1 MHKLN
6 TIYYILVVVMLAM
19 LPMTGAAQS
28 NSTPS
33 SKPTRTRVD
42 KNKQNQ
48 SKEEKKNDKKD
59 DKKDNNKKEDKK
71 TEPAKPK
78 QEVKQ
83 EAKPVKTEP
92 AKPKAEETKTEPG
105 KAEPV
110 KADPPKPKPNPAE
123 TRNYDGI
130 DVSKYQ
136 ESIDWETIKKNPKVQ
151 YVYIKATEGCN
162 HTDHR
167 YEENIRNARKH
178 GVKVGSYHFLTNKSS
193 AVAQFENFRMT
204 ARKDEQD
211 LIPFIDV
218 EVCDKWTSQQLRD
231 SLKVFADLV
240 EDYYGVKPLIY
251 TSENFFN
258 HHLGKAFAEYPLFI
272 AKYSNNQPNSNGVK
286 WIIWQFSD
294 RGRIAGIKGNVD
306 LSCFNKGCSIND
318 LLYKPGKAKPRG
330 GNVNSSVD
338 RKDKPAQVNM
348 GTEQK
353 PKEKPAPSKREQQEA
368 KKKAEKEA
376 KAKERSKK
384 LQEEEAKKKAEAE
397 RKKAQEK
404 ARLEA
409 AQKAK
414 QDAEAKKAKEQ
425 KAKQDAEAQ
434 KAKQQQTKKQAA
446 QTAKQQKAQK
456 QAAQKQQ
463 QASKQASNIKTNKSP
478 KLTESQRNDSI
489 RAAQQQGRKINKS
502 SADND

>member
-1 MHKLN
+1 MHKTN
-6 TIYYILVVVMLAM
+6 TIYNIIIIIILAL
-19 LPMTGAAQS
+19 LPIAGLAQS
-28 NSTPS
+28 NATPS
-33 SKPTRTRVD
+33 NKPTRTRVD
-42 KNKQNQ
+42 KETQNKA
-48 SKEEKKNDKKD
+48 KEGKKNEKKDE
-59 DKKDNNKKEDKK
+59 KKDNKKDENKNE
-71 TEPAKPK
+71 AVKP
-78 QEVKQ
+78 KQ
-83 EAKPVKTEP
+83 EAKPVKEPSKTQVQEVKAQPVKTEE
-92 AKPKAEETKTEPG
+92 AKPE
-105 KAEPV
+105 
-110 KADPPKPKPNPAE
+110 PPKPKPAE

-136 ESIDWETIKKNPKVQ
+136 ETINWEAIKNNPKIQ

-167 YEENIRNARKH
+167 YQENIRNARKH
-178 GVKVGSYHFLTNKSS
+178 GVKVGSYHFLTCKSS

-204 ARKDEQD
+204 VRKDEQD

-231 SLKVFADLV
+231 SLKVFADLC
-240 EDYYGVKPLIY
+240 EDFYGVKPLIY

-258 HHLGKAFAEYPLFI
+258 KHLGRAFADYPLFI
-272 AKYSNNQPNSNGVK
+272 AKYSNNQPNINGVN

-294 RGRIAGIKGNVD
+294 NGHIAGIKGRVD

-330 GNVNSSVD
+330 GNVKNSVD

-384 LQEEEAKKKAEAE
+384 LQEQEAKKKAEAD
-397 RKKAQEK
+397 RKAQQKAQE
-404 ARLEA
+404 
-409 AQKAK
+409 QKAK
-414 QDAEAKKAKEQ
+414 QEAEAKKAQEQ
-425 KAKQDAEAQ
+425 KAKQEAEAQ
-434 KAKQQQTKKQAA
+434 KAKQQQQNKKQAA
-446 QTAKQQKAQK
+446 QKAKQQKAQRAK
-456 QAAQKQQ
+456 Q
-463 QASKQASNIKTNKSP
+463 QASKQATDIKTNKSP

-489 RAAQQQGRKINKS
+489 RAARQQGRKINKS